1 MATTPPDSDPVDDPA
16 DELRLLEDD
25 LAALR
30 EEADELR
37 RQIGDADADASE
49 LEDRANLIVSLET
62 HEHLIEQF
70 EARVQDLRAQL
81 GQG

>member
-1 MATTPPDSDPVDDPA
+1 MATTPSDSGPVDDPA
-16 DELRLLEDD
+16 EELRLIEDD
-25 LAALR
+25 LRALR

-37 RQIGDADADASE
+37 GQLGDAADASQ
-49 LEDRANLIVSLET
+49 LEDRANLIVNLET

-70 EARVQDLRAQL
+70 EARVQNLRAKL